1 MVKNLGFTYTDD
13 YLKPVSNL
21 QILERI
27 LRNIILSL
35 EKKEETERIETIRQF
50 IDSISYNT

>member
-1 MVKNLGFTYTDD
+1 M
-13 YLKPVSNL
+13 
-21 QILERI
+21 QILERS

-35 EKKEETERIETIRQF
+35 EKKEETERIETIRQY